1 MISIEQSSQNSKSM
15 SSDDDESALLDD
27 VKVCDI
33 CGDAGREDLLAVCS
47 KCGDGAEHIYCM
59 RTMLEKVP
67 DNSWMC
73 EECVLSEDKHK
84 ASKAKM
90 EQFIAYG
97 RQNSLNQTCR
107 SEGLS
112 RGSGRRIH
120 AQLNSTALVNR
131 SSREKVSAPSSPERI
146 SNNQISAL
154 TGRPKAVGSQS
165 KPSSIA
171 KDGKGPYPQN
181 LAIKPGHE
189 LSSRARN
196 MQEDATFSSLSG
208 NFTKSKS
215 FSGSDKRV
223 KVLRLD
229 EIPQN
234 QRKVSTGRAFRKSVS
249 FNDAISGRSN
259 ADGQKLQ
266 RIPPNTYEDRDLKR
280 LRTMKEHDSVE
291 ISKKSQFSRP
301 HLSSQG
307 NGSSI
312 SASPCD
318 IASTL
323 RVESKST
330 EAFGTKIK
338 DKDVFSSKDKDDVI
352 QSSQTLTSS
361 GASEEIL
368 HRGENSDISLA
379 KVPMRSSSA
388 IGEDALASPKES
400 GNQTEN
406 GRQTL
411 VVSSR
416 NTDSSAKESGSEYTG
431 RSEQNRFAN
440 SSSVSILD
448 GAMVKDKSGSDWM
461 DLASPSYKPL
471 AILAFP
477 KLDYIWRGEFEIQS
491 GRLPK
496 VLYRIQAH
504 LSTLASPSIPEAVK
518 KFSDKVLLEEVSRL
532 NAWPAQ
538 FQEHYP
544 QDKSIGLYFFAEDTT
559 SYGNYK
565 SLLHCMT
572 DQDLALRGNLN
583 GIEVL
588 IFSSNLLPEGSKLW
602 NGFLFLWGVFKVQK
616 GQKLQPS

>member
-400 GNQTEN
+400 
-406 GRQTL
+406 
-411 VVSSR
+411 
-416 NTDSSAKESGSEYTG
+416 
-431 RSEQNRFAN
+431 
-440 SSSVSILD
+440 VSILD